1 METKELNL
9 YKVYMKTW
17 ANPTYVAA
25 ENHQEAVD
33 KAAISYPDLDKNRF
47 NVDWVG
53 DVTV

>member
-25 ENHQEAVD
+25 KNHQEAVD
-33 KAAISYPDLDKNRF
+33 KAAISYPDLDKNQF